1 MIDEQLENFS
11 ITKTEC
17 HDEKDRPRVEREIA
31 KWFGDGDRDEGI
43 RKFDDYVKNDVRE
56 LIEDMVGKRKPFS
69 AGLPWLYIFVSSAG
83 AILED
88 LVDFA
93 TFYTL
98 PTWQDQFYAIIGGA
112 SCILVGTPMTS
123 VVFLWCSSKEYRF
136 GGKAPMIILAPL
148 IGWTDWTLLIC
159 GFLSADFTFCM
170 VQFFCFTLPIGAF
183 VFRDSIAH
191 LLGLNKQGRKLQ
203 KKQYVQL
210 PSHSYGSN
218 L

>member
-1 MIDEQLENFS
+1 M
-11 ITKTEC
+11 
-17 HDEKDRPRVEREIA
+17 
-31 KWFGDGDRDEGI
+31 
-43 RKFDDYVKNDVRE
+43 RE

-69 AGLPWLYIFVSSAG
+69 AGLPWLYIFVSSTG

-88 LVDFA
+88 IVAFA

-98 PTWQDQFYAIIGGA
+98 PTWQDQFYAIIGGL

>member
-1 MIDEQLENFS
+1 M
-11 ITKTEC
+11 
-17 HDEKDRPRVEREIA
+17 
-31 KWFGDGDRDEGI
+31 
-43 RKFDDYVKNDVRE
+43 RE

-98 PTWQDQFYAIIGGA
+98 PTFQDQFYAIIGGL

-159 GFLSADFTFCM
+159 GFLSTDFTFCL
-170 VQFFCFTLPIGAF
+170 VQFCIVMMIGAF
-183 VFRDSIAH
+183 VFRDSIAN
-191 LLGLNKQGRKLQ
+191 LLGINKQRKKVQ
-203 KKQYVQL
+203 KQYVQL
-210 PSHSYGSN
+210 PTHSYGSN